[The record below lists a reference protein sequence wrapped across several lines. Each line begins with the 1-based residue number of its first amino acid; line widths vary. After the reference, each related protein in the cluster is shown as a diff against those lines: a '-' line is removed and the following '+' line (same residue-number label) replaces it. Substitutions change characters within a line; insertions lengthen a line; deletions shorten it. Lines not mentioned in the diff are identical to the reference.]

1 MGIVAPQA
9 RRLTCDISPCG
20 GGRYFLVITAKGDMI
35 PCGEFISL
43 KRFEGGNIFNSSI
56 KKAISSKPFR
66 EIRSRIVEKIP
77 ECDVCIYRNI
87 CGAPC
92 LAEAYLLT
100 KDINRK
106 SPYCEFYKE
115 IIQFAF
121 KLIAEDKIKYL
132 FRKKA
137 FKEIGYEYK
146 LNTWNQ

>member
-1 MGIVAPQA
+1 M
-9 RRLTCDISPCG
+9 
-20 GGRYFLVITAKGDMI
+20 
-35 PCGEFISL
+35 
-43 KRFEGGNIFNSSI
+43 
-56 KKAISSKPFR
+56 
-66 EIRSRIVEKIP
+66 VEKIA
-77 ECDVCIYRNI
+77 ECDICIYRNI

-92 LAEAYLLT
+92 PAEVYSLT
-100 KDINRK
+100 KDVNRK

-115 IIQFAF
+115 IIQFVF